1 MKPVWPSRRLSLGM
15 RRFVKQLSFALAA
28 CFFAVSLAL
37 PGHSL
42 VSTPSA
48 TPASSNRPALENLIA
63 QNANILDFSTPN
75 YAVRVFREGNGVVR
89 MNVFK
94 RSAPTRLEQNA
105 APASLVGPTT
115 STVTYESFGSRD
127 NRNVVFRTIATRS
140 PRQAE
145 LTIADSQ
152 SGAVILREFA
162 TEIRAFTL
170 PAPPEQDNLLDR
182 TILGFET
189 PAHAVRVF
197 TDGSIRKMNVFNK
210 LSSQQVVNGK
220 VAQVVDPPMSPYE
233 NWVSYFA
240 GEGFNSVSGRWFA
253 RVNSSG
259 QAVLEFIDSNGNIL
273 LSEQRMTTV
282 PLIVNIPSSDIP
294 PGVDNPATSADLSP
308 YIVAVFGDQSDLEQI
323 RRLYN
328 SPQAPRTFG
337 GQPLQDPFFESARQG
352 RFINAG
358 SFDNRDQ
365 AAALVSYLRSQ
376 GFNARLVFR
385 DFRYR

>member
-1 MKPVWPSRRLSLGM
+1 M
-15 RRFVKQLSFALAA
+15 
-28 CFFAVSLAL
+28 
-37 PGHSL
+37 
-42 VSTPSA
+42 
-48 TPASSNRPALENLIA
+48 
-63 QNANILDFSTPN
+63 
-75 YAVRVFREGNGVVR
+75 
-89 MNVFK
+89 
-94 RSAPTRLEQNA
+94 
-105 APASLVGPTT
+105 
-115 STVTYESFGSRD
+115 
-127 NRNVVFRTIATRS
+127 
-140 PRQAE
+140 
-145 LTIADSQ
+145 
-152 SGAVILREFA
+152 
-162 TEIRAFTL
+162 
-170 PAPPEQDNLLDR
+170 
-182 TILGFET
+182 
-189 PAHAVRVF
+189 F